1 MSWKS
6 VFDKEQEL
14 VLATCSKNCQP
25 HANLV
30 ISLGFVGN
38 KLLIADC
45 QMKTTLKNLKELS
58 SVCIVAK
65 KKGEYYRLKGKVEIF
80 SSGKYFD
87 LCNKASENYPAKNA
101 ILVNIKEVFDLD
113 KVKKIL

>member
-1 MSWKS
+1 MSWKN
-6 VFDKEQEL
+6 VFAKGQEL

-30 ISLGFVGN
+30 ISLGFVGK

-45 QMKTTLKNLKELS
+45 QMKTTLKNLKES
-58 SVCIVAK
+58 SLVCIVAK
-65 KKGEYYRLKGKVEIF
+65 KKGEYYRLKGKAVIY
-80 SSGKYFD
+80 SAGKYFD
-87 LCNKASENYPAKNA
+87 LCNGAGEDYPAKNA
-101 ILVNIKEVFDLD
+101 ILVSIKEVFDLD